1 MRAYVYDT
9 NDTSD
14 QRQLHDTGIQK
25 SVEDLAKIGV
35 LYWRFDGDDAQQ
47 RVDALA
53 EERSYKN
60 RDQIV
65 VSAAAMGE
73 VYESKV
79 KMFFA
84 EHLHE
89 DEEIRFV
96 LDGSGYFDVRDQ
108 DDVWVRIAV
117 EKGDMLI
124 LPAGIYHRFTTDSND
139 YIKALRLFK
148 DEPLWTPINRPEA
161 DDNKFRA
168 EYLKEITQH

>member
-60 RDQIV
+60 RDQ
-65 VSAAAMGE
+65 
-73 VYESKV
+73 
-79 KMFFA
+79 
-84 EHLHE
+84 
-89 DEEIRFV
+89 
-96 LDGSGYFDVRDQ
+96 VR
-108 DDVWVRIAV
+108 
-117 EKGDMLI
+117 G
-124 LPAGIYHRFTTDSND
+124 H
-139 YIKALRLFK
+139 
-148 DEPLWTPINRPEA
+148 
-161 DDNKFRA
+161 
-168 EYLKEITQH
+168 